1 MMKRIVYLTG
11 VLALCCFILSG
22 TFKVLQL
29 MGAPLLLISSA
40 VFACFFIISF
50 AIYKFRSSN

>member
-1 MMKRIVYLTG
+1 MKRIVYLTG
-11 VLALCCFILSG
+11 VIALCCFILSG

>member
-1 MMKRIVYLTG
+1 MKRIVYITG
-11 VLALCCFILSG
+11 VISLCCFVLSG
-22 TFKVLQL
+22 AFKILQL

-50 AIYKFRSSN
+50 AIFKYCGSD

>member
-1 MMKRIVYLTG
+1 MKRIVYLTG

-40 VFACFFIISF
+40 VFACFFYNF
-50 AIYKFRSSN
+50 FCYL

>member
-1 MMKRIVYLTG
+1 MKRIVYITG
-11 VLALCCFILSG
+11 VLSLCCFVLSG
-22 TFKVLQL
+22 TFKILQL

-50 AIYKFRSSN
+50 AIYKFSGSN